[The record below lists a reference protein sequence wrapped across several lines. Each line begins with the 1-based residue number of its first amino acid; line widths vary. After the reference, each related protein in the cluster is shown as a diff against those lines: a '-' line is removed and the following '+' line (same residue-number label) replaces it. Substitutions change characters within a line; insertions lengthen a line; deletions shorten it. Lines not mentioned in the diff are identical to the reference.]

1 MKAGTVIDLT
11 GPAPA
16 VIVRTEMTP
25 QESQAIEFAL
35 KLVYD
40 PKRTDADF
48 LDTLVAQFERVNQRA
63 EATSV
68 DPADY
73 PSEY

>member
-16 VIVRTEMTP
+16 VIVKTEMSV
-25 QESQAIEFAL
+25 QESQAIERAL
-35 KLVYD
+35 RCTYD

-48 LDTLVAQFERVNQRA
+48 LNTLIAQYERVNERA